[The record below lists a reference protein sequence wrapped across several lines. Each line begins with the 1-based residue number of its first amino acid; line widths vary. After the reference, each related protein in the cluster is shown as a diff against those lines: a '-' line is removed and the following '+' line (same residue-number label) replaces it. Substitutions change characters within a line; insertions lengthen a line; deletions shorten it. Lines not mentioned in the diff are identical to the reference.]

1 MGLGSVQGG
10 IDPIADLYRR
20 SIQLASTSNPTPSI
34 TMATPLDSHP
44 FAHLLTPEESQQ
56 VDAALL
62 TSRDK
67 FSVRV
72 ALYGLRVLQQVA
84 TTAHVPL
91 TQLTPAQIQS
101 WLQEDATATAVVQ
114 AQSLEIDSQFQE
126 FWAKLLWSSL
136 KPLQAA
142 ADRAQ
147 ADLAQLTVTQ
157 VIAYFEEQG
166 KLEAP

>member
-1 MGLGSVQGG
+1 
-10 IDPIADLYRR
+10 
-20 SIQLASTSNPTPSI
+20 
-34 TMATPLDSHP
+34 MANPLDSHP
-44 FAHLLTPEESQQ
+44 FAHLLTPAESQR

-91 TQLTPAQIQS
+91 TQLTPTQIQS
-101 WLQEDATATAVVQ
+101 WLQEDATAAAVVQ
-114 AQSLEIDSQFQE
+114 AQSLGIDPQFQE

-142 ADRAQ
+142 ADRAKV
-147 ADLAQLTVTQ
+147 DLPQLTLPQ

>member
-1 MGLGSVQGG
+1 MLE
-10 IDPIADLYRR
+10 
-20 SIQLASTSNPTPSI
+20 
-34 TMATPLDSHP
+34 SHP
-44 FAHLLTPEESQQ
+44 FAHLLTPEESHQ

-84 TTAHVPL
+84 TAEGVPL
-91 TQLTPAQIQS
+91 NQLTPAQIQS
-101 WLQEDATATAVVQ
+101 WLGQDSTAIAVIE
-114 AQSLEIDSQFQE
+114 AQSMEVDPQFQE

-142 ADRAQ
+142 ANQVQ
-147 ADLAQLTVTQ
+147 AEITALTVPQ
-157 VIAYFEEQG
+157 VIAYFEAQG
-166 KLEAP
+166 RQEIQSQNETP